1 MHFHLPKPPENWRDL
16 LNEVGV
22 IVIGILIALAR
33 EQVVES

>member
-22 IVIGILIALAR
+22 IVIGILIALAL